1 MELVELSK
9 WSVWTDP
16 DLTREAYAL
25 MDSGGAERC
34 GCEAC
39 YNFLNSRHLIYS
51 SEVLSFFEWLGIDP
65 LLEAEVHRDVCLGN
79 DRHRYTV
86 AFFLVGRI
94 ESGPLTTTATSALG
108 TAPSLETAD
117 EEIQVGFSA
126 DTSEAPEPFLGLPSV
141 CLEVQLTVPWVSN
154 APEPTI

>member
-1 MELVELSK
+1 
-9 WSVWTDP
+9 
-16 DLTREAYAL
+16 
-25 MDSGGAERC
+25 
-34 GCEAC
+34 
-39 YNFLNSRHLIYS
+39 
-51 SEVLSFFEWLGIDP
+51 
-65 LLEAEVHRDVCLGN
+65 VHRDVCLGN

-94 ESGPLTTTATSALG
+94 ESGPLTTTAMSALG